1 MDARFEQ
8 AVAAGGTVLRP
19 VADMF
24 YGDRTGCLRDPFGH
38 VWFLSTHREDL
49 SEEEI
54 AQRAKVMFQQGQD

>member
-1 MDARFEQ
+1 
-8 AVAAGGTVLRP
+8 
-19 VADMF
+19 MF